1 MQARPFW
8 QRASRALLLAM
19 LMLAPADVVPAQ
31 AVDPDTRVKPLLPGP
46 GKFACFTG
54 TYTGRTMDIA
64 DWSKE
69 ATEPR
74 EYEAPDGTRGVTK
87 DFPREKNVP
96 VHTFTL
102 RLDYD
107 SRKASY
113 DWIFNFT
120 LVARTGKTG
129 LIYARGECPWHEKV
143 YIDKDIDYRVEANTT
158 HLYCGIDCD
167 GGGMSLSRIPG
178 SKALTISFD
187 AMGLLMKKGC
197 GGGGHFRV
205 HANASGGDFRLEPAP
220 ASACRG
226 LKSLQ

>member
-1 MQARPFW
+1 MRTHPLRKCA
-8 QRASRALLLAM
+8 QRILLSAG
-19 LMLAPADVVPAQ
+19 LMLAPAAVVPAQ
-31 AVDPDTRVKPLLPGP
+31 DVDPASRVKPLLPGP

-54 TYTGRTMDIA
+54 TYTGRTMDVA

-74 EYEAPDGTRGVTK
+74 EYEAPDGTRGIAK

-96 VHTFTL
+96 VHAFTL

-120 LVARTGKTG
+120 LVAHTEKTG
-129 LIYARGECPWHEKV
+129 LIYARGECPWHEQTYV
-143 YIDKDIDYRVEANTT
+143 DKDIDYRIEANTT
-158 HLYCGIDCD
+158 RLFCGIDCD
-167 GGGMSLSRIPG
+167 GGGMSLTRIPG
-178 SKALTISFD
+178 SKALTMGFD

-220 ASACRG
+220 TSACKG
-226 LKSLQ
+226 LGKLR